1 MLSAYCRLTD
11 RWSTLLRKVSL
22 SYEESGSAIV
32 REGERRFREEMAALE
47 AKRKKRKKDGS
58 KPR

>member
-1 MLSAYCRLTD
+1 M
-11 RWSTLLRKVSL
+11 KK
-22 SYEESGSAIV
+22 SGSAIV

-47 AKRKKRKKDGS
+47 AKRKKRKKAGS

>member
-1 MLSAYCRLTD
+1 M
-11 RWSTLLRKVSL
+11 KK
-22 SYEESGSAIV
+22 SGSAIV

-47 AKRKKRKKDGS
+47 AKRKKRKKAAS